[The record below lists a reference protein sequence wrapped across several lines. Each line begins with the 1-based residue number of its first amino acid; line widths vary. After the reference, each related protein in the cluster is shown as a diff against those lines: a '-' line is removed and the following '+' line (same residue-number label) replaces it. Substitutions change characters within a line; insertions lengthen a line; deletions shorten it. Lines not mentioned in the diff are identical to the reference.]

1 MPQGMGVEV
10 LILNTD
16 IEPGA
21 YFELCVM
28 FLSANPPF
36 HEIQS
41 FKMLSTLLIAC
52 FLCVC
57 FFFFVEFEWFQKCQ
71 DK

>member
-36 HEIQS
+36 HEIHS
-41 FKMLSTLLIAC
+41 F
-52 FLCVC
+52 
-57 FFFFVEFEWFQKCQ
+57 
-71 DK
+71 